1 MDWELGVNRCG
12 LLPLEWINNEIL
24 LWALETMSSFKLWLT
39 GKDRKKQ
46 SSEVTV
52 IMQVESK
59 VDLTM
64 VVASKMQRGDWIL
77 RIFWMRGFADRIVK
91 NDSGLSNWKYGV
103 TIDSDEEDLGKSR
116 LGKDQKLEYRWI
128 KFKMPISD
136 ITVYITL
143 ILCFIRRVQNTI
155 F

>member
-1 MDWELGVNRCG
+1 
-12 LLPLEWINNEIL
+12 
-24 LWALETMSSFKLWLT
+24 
-39 GKDRKKQ
+39 
-46 SSEVTV
+46 
-52 IMQVESK
+52 
-59 VDLTM
+59 
-64 VVASKMQRGDWIL
+64 
-77 RIFWMRGFADRIVK
+77 MRGFADRIVK